1 MILVMAVDA
10 KWAIGYKGDML
21 TRIPEDLKRFKEMT
35 MGGVLVMGRK
45 TYDSTGALPGRE
57 TIIMSCSLKDVDG
70 AHIAHDLDE
79 LRHII
84 KEKFADKKIFLV
96 GGSHLIDQLIDEV
109 DEAEIT
115 FIKKDFEPYDTVM
128 RNLDEDEEFI
138 LSETSEEHEYD
149 GMCYEYRHYK
159 RISQ

>member
-21 TRIPEDLKRFKEMT
+21 TRIPADLKHFKEMT

-45 TYDSTGALPGRE
+45 TFDATGALPGRE
-57 TIIMSCSLKDVDG
+57 TIIVSRSLKEIEG
-70 AHIAHDLDE
+70 AHIAHSLDDLRE
-79 LRHII
+79 MI
-84 KEKFADKKIFLV
+84 KEKFSDKKIFLV
-96 GGSHLIDQLIDEV
+96 GGASLIDQLIDEV

-128 RNLDEDEEFI
+128 RNLDKDEAFE
-138 LSETSEEHEYD
+138 LVQTSEEHAYQD
-149 GMCYEYRHYK
+149 MKFEYRKYK
-159 RISQ
+159 RK

>member
-1 MILVMAVDA
+1 MILVMGVDA

-21 TRIPEDLKRFKEMT
+21 TRIPEDLKRFKKMT

-45 TYDSTGALPGRE
+45 TFDATGALPGRE
-57 TIIMSCSLKDVDG
+57 TIIVSRSLKDVDG
-70 AHIAHDLDE
+70 AHLAHDLDE
-79 LRHII
+79 LRRII

-96 GGSHLIDQLIDEV
+96 GGASIIDLLLDEV

-128 RNLDEDEEFI
+128 RNLDKDEAFE
-138 LSETSEEHEYD
+138 LSEISEEHDYD
-149 GMCYEYRHYK
+149 AMKFEYRKYIRK
-159 RISQ
+159 K

>member
-21 TRIPEDLKRFKEMT
+21 TRIPADLKHFKEMT

-45 TYDSTGALPGRE
+45 TFDATGALPGRE
-57 TIIMSCSLKDVDG
+57 TIIVSRSLKEMEG
-70 AHIAHDLDE
+70 AHIAHSLDDLRE
-79 LRHII
+79 MI
-84 KEKFADKKIFLV
+84 KEKFSDKKIFLV
-96 GGSHLIDQLIDEV
+96 GGASLIDQLIDEV

-128 RNLDEDEEFI
+128 RNLDEDEAFE
-138 LSETSEEHEYD
+138 LVQTSEEHTYQD
-149 GMCYEYRHYK
+149 MKFEYRKYK
-159 RISQ
+159 RK

>member
-21 TRIPEDLKRFKEMT
+21 TRIPADLKHFKEMI

-45 TYDSTGALPGRE
+45 TFDATGALPGRE
-57 TIIMSCSLKDVDG
+57 TIIVSRSLKEMEG
-70 AHIAHDLDE
+70 AHIAHSLDDLRE
-79 LRHII
+79 MI
-84 KEKFADKKIFLV
+84 KEKFSDKKIFLV
-96 GGSHLIDQLIDEV
+96 GGASLIDQLIDEV

-128 RNLDEDEEFI
+128 RNLDKDEAFE
-138 LSETSEEHEYD
+138 LVQTSEEHAYQD
-149 GMCYEYRHYK
+149 MKFEYRRYK
-159 RISQ
+159 RK

>member
-21 TRIPEDLKRFKEMT
+21 TRIPEDLKHFKEMT

-45 TYDSTGALPGRE
+45 TFDATGALPDRE
-57 TIIMSCSLKDVDG
+57 TIIVSRSLKAMDG
-70 AHIAHDLDE
+70 AHIAHSLDDLRE
-79 LRHII
+79 MI
-84 KEKFADKKIFLV
+84 KEKFSGKKIFLV
-96 GGSHLIDQLIDEV
+96 GGASLIDQLIDEV

-128 RNLDEDEEFI
+128 RNLDEDEAFE
-138 LSETSEEHEYD
+138 LVQRSDEHAYQD
-149 GMCYEYRHYK
+149 MKFEYRKYK
-159 RISQ
+159 RK

>member
-21 TRIPEDLKRFKEMT
+21 TRIPEDLKHFKEMT

-45 TYDSTGALPGRE
+45 TFDATGALPGRE
-57 TIIMSCSLKDVDG
+57 TIIVSRSLKEIEG
-70 AHIAHDLDE
+70 AHIAHSLDDLRE
-79 LRHII
+79 MI
-84 KEKFADKKIFLV
+84 KEKFSDKKIFLV
-96 GGSHLIDQLIDEV
+96 GGASLIDQLIDEV

-128 RNLDEDEEFI
+128 RNLDEDEAFE
-138 LSETSEEHEYD
+138 LVQTSEEHAYQD
-149 GMCYEYRHYK
+149 MKFEYRRYK
-159 RISQ
+159 RK

>member
-21 TRIPEDLKRFKEMT
+21 TRIPADLKHFKEMT

-45 TYDSTGALPGRE
+45 TFDATGALPGRE
-57 TIIMSCSLKDVDG
+57 TIIVSRSLKEMEG
-70 AHIAHDLDE
+70 AHIAHSLDDLRE
-79 LRHII
+79 MI
-84 KEKFADKKIFLV
+84 KEKFSDKKIFLV
-96 GGSHLIDQLIDEV
+96 GGASLIDQLIDEV

-128 RNLDEDEEFI
+128 RNLDKDEAFE
-138 LSETSEEHEYD
+138 LVETSEEHAYQD
-149 GMCYEYRHYK
+149 MKFEYRKYK
-159 RISQ
+159 RK

>member
-21 TRIPEDLKRFKEMT
+21 TRIPEDLKHFKEMT

-45 TYDSTGALPGRE
+45 TFDATGALPGRE
-57 TIIMSCSLKDVDG
+57 TIIVSRSLKEMEG
-70 AHIAHDLDE
+70 AHIAHSLDDLRE
-79 LRHII
+79 MI
-84 KEKFADKKIFLV
+84 KEKFSYKKIFLV
-96 GGSHLIDQLIDEV
+96 GGASLIDQLIDEV

-128 RNLDEDEEFI
+128 RNLDKDEAFE
-138 LSETSEEHEYD
+138 LVQTSEEYAYQD
-149 GMCYEYRHYK
+149 MKFEYRKYK
-159 RISQ
+159 RK

>member
-21 TRIPEDLKRFKEMT
+21 TRIPEDLKHFKEMT

-45 TYDSTGALPGRE
+45 TFDATGALPGRE
-57 TIIMSCSLKDVDG
+57 TIIVSRSLKEIEG
-70 AHIAHDLDE
+70 AHIAHNLDDLRE
-79 LRHII
+79 MI
-84 KEKFADKKIFLV
+84 KEKFSDKKIFLV
-96 GGSHLIDQLIDEV
+96 GGASLIDQLIDEV

-128 RNLDEDEEFI
+128 RNLDKDEAFE
-138 LSETSEEHEYD
+138 LVQTSEEHAYQD
-149 GMCYEYRHYK
+149 MKFEYRRYK
-159 RISQ
+159 RK

>member
-21 TRIPEDLKRFKEMT
+21 TRIPEDLKHFKEMT

-45 TYDSTGALPGRE
+45 TFDATGALPGRE
-57 TIIMSCSLKDVDG
+57 TIIVSRSLKEIEG
-70 AHIAHDLDE
+70 AHIAHSLDDLRE
-79 LRHII
+79 MI
-84 KEKFADKKIFLV
+84 KEKFSDKKIFLV
-96 GGSHLIDQLIDEV
+96 GGASLIDQLIDEV

-128 RNLDEDEEFI
+128 RNLDKDEAFE
-138 LSETSEEHEYD
+138 LVETSEEHAYLD
-149 GMCYEYRHYK
+149 MKFEYRRYK
-159 RISQ
+159 RK

>member
-21 TRIPEDLKRFKEMT
+21 TRIPEDLKHFKEMT

-45 TYDSTGALPGRE
+45 TFDATGALPGRE
-57 TIIMSCSLKDVDG
+57 TIIVSRSLKDVEG
-70 AHIAHDLDE
+70 AHIAHSLDDLRE
-79 LRHII
+79 MIE
-84 KEKFADKKIFLV
+84 EKFSDKKIFLV
-96 GGSHLIDQLIDEV
+96 GGASLIDQLIDKV

-128 RNLDEDEEFI
+128 RNLDKDEAFE
-138 LSETSEEHEYD
+138 LVQTSEEHVYQD
-149 GMCYEYRHYK
+149 MKFEYRKYK
-159 RISQ
+159 RK

>member
-21 TRIPEDLKRFKEMT
+21 TRIPEDLKHFKEMT

-45 TYDSTGALPGRE
+45 TFDATGALPGRE
-57 TIIMSCSLKDVDG
+57 TIIVSRSLKEIEG
-70 AHIAHDLDE
+70 AHIAHSLDDLRE
-79 LRHII
+79 MI
-84 KEKFADKKIFLV
+84 KEKFSDKKIFLV
-96 GGSHLIDQLIDEV
+96 GGASLIDQLIDEV

-128 RNLDEDEEFI
+128 RNLDEDEAFE
-138 LSETSEEHEYD
+138 LVQTSEEYAYQD
-149 GMCYEYRHYK
+149 MKFEYRKYK
-159 RISQ
+159 RK

>member
-21 TRIPEDLKRFKEMT
+21 TRIPEDLKHFKEMT

-45 TYDSTGALPGRE
+45 TFDATGALPGRE
-57 TIIMSCSLKDVDG
+57 TIIVSRSLKEMEG
-70 AHIAHDLDE
+70 AHIAHSLDDLRE
-79 LRHII
+79 MI
-84 KEKFADKKIFLV
+84 KEKFSDKKIFLV
-96 GGSHLIDQLIDEV
+96 GGASLIDQLIDEV

-128 RNLDEDEEFI
+128 RNLDDDEAFE
-138 LSETSEEHEYD
+138 LVQTSEEYAYQD
-149 GMCYEYRHYK
+149 MKFEYRRYK
-159 RISQ
+159 RK

>member
-21 TRIPEDLKRFKEMT
+21 TRIPADLKHFKEMT

-45 TYDSTGALPGRE
+45 TFDATGALPGRE
-57 TIIMSCSLKDVDG
+57 TIIVSRSLKEIEG
-70 AHIAHDLDE
+70 AHIAHSLDDLRE
-79 LRHII
+79 MI
-84 KEKFADKKIFLV
+84 KEKFSDKKIFLV
-96 GGSHLIDQLIDEV
+96 GGASLIDQLIDEV

-128 RNLDEDEEFI
+128 RNLDEDEAFE
-138 LSETSEEHEYD
+138 LVKTSEEHAYQD
-149 GMCYEYRHYK
+149 MKFEYRKYK
-159 RISQ
+159 RK

>member
-21 TRIPEDLKRFKEMT
+21 TRIPADLKHFKEMT

-45 TYDSTGALPGRE
+45 TFDATGALPGRE
-57 TIIMSCSLKDVDG
+57 TIIVSRSLKEMEG
-70 AHIAHDLDE
+70 AHIAHSLDDLRE
-79 LRHII
+79 MI
-84 KEKFADKKIFLV
+84 KEKFSDKKIFLV
-96 GGSHLIDQLIDEV
+96 GGASLIDQLIDEV

-128 RNLDEDEEFI
+128 RNLDEDEAFE
-138 LSETSEEHEYD
+138 LVQTSEEYVYQD
-149 GMCYEYRHYK
+149 MKFEYRKYK
-159 RISQ
+159 RK

>member
-21 TRIPEDLKRFKEMT
+21 TRIPEDLKHFKEMT

-45 TYDSTGALPGRE
+45 TFDATGALPGRE
-57 TIIMSCSLKDVDG
+57 TIIVSRSLKEMEG
-70 AHIAHDLDE
+70 AHIARSLDDLRE
-79 LRHII
+79 MI
-84 KEKFADKKIFLV
+84 KEKFSDKKIFLV
-96 GGSHLIDQLIDEV
+96 GGASLIDQLIDEV

-128 RNLDEDEEFI
+128 RNLDEDEAFE
-138 LSETSEEHEYD
+138 LVQRSEEYD
-149 GMCYEYRHYK
+149 YQDMKFEYRKYK
-159 RISQ
+159 RK

>member
-21 TRIPEDLKRFKEMT
+21 TRIPEDLKHFKEMT

-45 TYDSTGALPGRE
+45 TFDATGALPGRE
-57 TIIMSCSLKDVDG
+57 TIIVSRSLKEIEG
-70 AHIAHDLDE
+70 AHIAHSLDDLRE
-79 LRHII
+79 MI
-84 KEKFADKKIFLV
+84 KEKFSDKKIFLV
-96 GGSHLIDQLIDEV
+96 GGASLIDQLIDEV

-128 RNLDEDEEFI
+128 RNLDEDEAFE
-138 LSETSEEHEYD
+138 LVQTSEEYVYQD
-149 GMCYEYRHYK
+149 MKFEYRKYK
-159 RISQ
+159 RK

>member
-35 MGGVLVMGRK
+35 MGGVLLMGRK
-45 TYDSTGALPGRE
+45 TFDATGALPGRE
-57 TIIMSCSLKDVDG
+57 IIIMSRSLKDVEG

-79 LRHII
+79 LKKMI
-84 KEKFADKKIFLV
+84 KEKFFDKKIFLV
-96 GGSHLIDQLIDEV
+96 GGASIIDLLIDEA

-128 RNLDEDEEFI
+128 RNLDEDEAFE
-138 LSETSEEHEYD
+138 LVQTSEEHTYQD
-149 GMCYEYRHYK
+149 MKFEYRKYIRK
-159 RISQ
+159 K

>member
-21 TRIPEDLKRFKEMT
+21 TRIPEDLKHFKEMT

-45 TYDSTGALPGRE
+45 TFDATGALPGRE
-57 TIIMSCSLKDVDG
+57 TIIVSRSLKEMEG
-70 AHIAHDLDE
+70 AHIAHSLDDLRE
-79 LRHII
+79 MI
-84 KEKFADKKIFLV
+84 KEKFSDKKIFLV
-96 GGSHLIDQLIDEV
+96 GGASLIDQLIDEV

-128 RNLDEDEEFI
+128 RNLDDDEAFE
-138 LSETSEEHEYD
+138 LVQTSEEYVYQD
-149 GMCYEYRHYK
+149 MKFEYRKYK
-159 RISQ
+159 RK

>member
-21 TRIPEDLKRFKEMT
+21 TRIPEDLKRFKEIT

-57 TIIMSCSLKDVDG
+57 TIIMSRSLKDVDG

-79 LRHII
+79 LKKMI
-84 KEKFADKKIFLV
+84 KEKFADKRIFLV

-128 RNLDEDEEFI
+128 RNLDEDEAFE
-138 LSETSEEHEYD
+138 LSEISEEHDYD
-149 GMCYEYRHYK
+149 GMKFEYRKYIRK
-159 RISQ
+159 K

>member
-21 TRIPEDLKRFKEMT
+21 TRIPADLKHFKEMT

-45 TYDSTGALPGRE
+45 TFDATGALPGRE
-57 TIIMSCSLKDVDG
+57 TIIVSRSLKEMEG
-70 AHIAHDLDE
+70 AHIAHSLDDLRE
-79 LRHII
+79 MIE
-84 KEKFADKKIFLV
+84 EKFSDKNIFLV
-96 GGSHLIDQLIDEV
+96 GGASLIDQLIDEV

-128 RNLDEDEEFI
+128 RNLDKDEAFE
-138 LSETSEEHEYD
+138 LVQTSEEHAYQD
-149 GMCYEYRHYK
+149 MKFEYRRYK
-159 RISQ
+159 RK

>member
-21 TRIPEDLKRFKEMT
+21 TRIPEDLKHFKEMT

-45 TYDSTGALPGRE
+45 TFDATGALPGRE
-57 TIIMSCSLKDVDG
+57 TIIVSRSLKEMKG
-70 AHIAHDLDE
+70 AHIAHSLDDLRE
-79 LRHII
+79 MI
-84 KEKFADKKIFLV
+84 KEKYSDKKIFLV
-96 GGSHLIDQLIDEV
+96 GGASLIDQLIDEV

-128 RNLDEDEEFI
+128 RNLDEDEAFE
-138 LSETSEEHEYD
+138 LVQTSEEHAYQD
-149 GMCYEYRHYK
+149 MKFEYRRYK
-159 RISQ
+159 RK

>member
-21 TRIPEDLKRFKEMT
+21 TRIPEDLKHFKEMT

-45 TYDSTGALPGRE
+45 TFDATGVLPGRE
-57 TIIMSCSLKDVDG
+57 TIIVSLSLKEMEG
-70 AHIAHDLDE
+70 AHIAHSLDDLRE
-79 LRHII
+79 ML
-84 KEKFADKKIFLV
+84 KEKYSDKKIFLV
-96 GGSHLIDQLIDEV
+96 GGASLIDQLIDEV

-128 RNLDEDEEFI
+128 RNLDEDEAFE
-138 LSETSEEHEYD
+138 LVQTSEEHAYQD
-149 GMCYEYRHYK
+149 MKFEYRKYK
-159 RISQ
+159 RK

>member
-21 TRIPEDLKRFKEMT
+21 TRIPEDLKHFKEMT

-45 TYDSTGALPGRE
+45 TFDATGALPGRD
-57 TIIMSCSLKDVDG
+57 TIIVSRSLKEMDG
-70 AHIAHDLDE
+70 AHIAHSLDDLRE
-79 LRHII
+79 MI
-84 KEKFADKKIFLV
+84 KEKFSDKKIFLV
-96 GGSHLIDQLIDEV
+96 GGASLIDQLIDEV

-128 RNLDEDEEFI
+128 RNLDDDEAFE
-138 LSETSEEHEYD
+138 LVQTSEEYAYQD
-149 GMCYEYRHYK
+149 MKFEYRKYK
-159 RISQ
+159 RK

>member
-21 TRIPEDLKRFKEMT
+21 TRIPEDLKHFKEMT

-45 TYDSTGALPGRE
+45 TFDATGALPGRE
-57 TIIMSCSLKDVDG
+57 TIIVSRSLKEMEG
-70 AHIAHDLDE
+70 AHIAHSLDDLRE
-79 LRHII
+79 MI
-84 KEKFADKKIFLV
+84 KEKFSDKKIFLV
-96 GGSHLIDQLIDEV
+96 GGASLIDQLIDEV

-128 RNLDEDEEFI
+128 RNLDEDEAFK
-138 LSETSEEHEYD
+138 LVQTSEEYAYQD
-149 GMCYEYRHYK
+149 MKFEYRRYK
-159 RISQ
+159 RK

>member
-21 TRIPEDLKRFKEMT
+21 TRIPEDLKHFKEMT

-45 TYDSTGALPGRE
+45 TFDATGALPGRE
-57 TIIMSCSLKDVDG
+57 TIIVSRSLKEMEG
-70 AHIAHDLDE
+70 AHIAHSLDDLRE
-79 LRHII
+79 MI
-84 KEKFADKKIFLV
+84 KEKFSDKKIFLV
-96 GGSHLIDQLIDEV
+96 GGASLIDQLIDEV

-128 RNLDEDEEFI
+128 RNLDKDEAFE
-138 LSETSEEHEYD
+138 LVQTSEEYAYQD
-149 GMCYEYRHYK
+149 MKFEYRRYK
-159 RISQ
+159 RK

>member
-21 TRIPEDLKRFKEMT
+21 TRIPEDLKHFKEMT

-45 TYDSTGALPGRE
+45 TFDATGALPSRE
-57 TIIMSCSLKDVDG
+57 TIIVSRSLKEIEG
-70 AHIAHDLDE
+70 AHIAHSLDDLRE
-79 LRHII
+79 MI
-84 KEKFADKKIFLV
+84 KEKFSDKKIFLV
-96 GGSHLIDQLIDEV
+96 GGASLIDQLIDEV

-128 RNLDEDEEFI
+128 RNLDKDEAFE
-138 LSETSEEHEYD
+138 LVETSEEHVYQD
-149 GMCYEYRHYK
+149 MKFEYRRYK
-159 RISQ
+159 RK

>member
-21 TRIPEDLKRFKEMT
+21 TRIPEDLKHFKEMT

-45 TYDSTGALPGRE
+45 TFDATGALPGRE
-57 TIIMSCSLKDVDG
+57 TIIVSRSLKEIEG
-70 AHIAHDLDE
+70 AHIAHSLDE
-79 LRHII
+79 LREMI
-84 KEKFADKKIFLV
+84 KEKFSDKKIFLV
-96 GGSHLIDQLIDEV
+96 GGASLIDQLIDEV

-128 RNLDEDEEFI
+128 RNLDKDEAFE
-138 LSETSEEHEYD
+138 LVQTSEEHAYQD
-149 GMCYEYRHYK
+149 MKFEYRKYVRK
-159 RISQ
+159 K